1 MIDIYVKPLKKD
13 EYILLLLKE
22 KLNYNID
29 LCKIILDI
37 KNSIENKETIEYY
50 IDRWENIAGSH
61 YILHD
66 THEGKFSYI
75 FNQNDYIIKKDHKP
89 IFYHLTGIS
98 YQVVE
103 LIHEL
108 IKIKNENKEIFS
120 NGVTINIPLPYIEYK
135 DWLKHDDKLYSILS
149 KKIMFEMKKK

>member
-1 MIDIYVKPLKKD
+1 MIINSDDYV
-13 EYILLLLKE
+13 
-22 KLNYNID
+22 
-29 LCKIILDI
+29 
-37 KNSIENKETIEYY
+37 
-50 IDRWENIAGSH
+50 
-61 YILHD
+61 
-66 THEGKFSYI
+66 
-75 FNQNDYIIKKDHKP
+75 IKKDHKP
-89 IFYHLTGIS
+89 IFYNLTGIS

-149 KKIMFEMKKK
+149 KKIMFEMKKNNSYVNNKRNLKFLPITLRNSSYR